1 MDRDDIVHQ
10 VIRAVA
16 NVQETSGRGVGRIG
30 PDTRP
35 LKDLQ
40 EFDSLCGVEATI
52 LLSEAVGRELPD
64 SVFVPQVGNRL
75 LTVNEV
81 ADRVFNCINT
91 NQVAQ

>member
-1 MDRDDIVHQ
+1 MDRDDIVRH
-10 VIRAVA
+10 VIQAVTQI
-16 NVQETSGRGVGRIG
+16 QETSGRSVGGIA

-40 EFDSLCGVEATI
+40 DFDSLCGVEATI

-75 LTVNEV
+75 LTVKEI
-81 ADRVFNCINT
+81 ADRVVDCMSAV
-91 NQVAQ
+91 QVAQ

>member
-1 MDRDDIVHQ
+1 MDRDDIVRQ
-10 VIRAVA
+10 VVRAVA
-16 NVQETSGRGVGRIG
+16 QVQEASGRSAGEIG
-30 PDTRP
+30 LDTRP

-64 SVFVPQVGNRL
+64 SVFVPQVGNRIL
-75 LTVNEV
+75 RISEI
-81 ADRVFNCINT
+81 ADSVIDCISV